1 MKIRVPSIGS
11 ALIALALSAAGS
23 AAAAERDVVQL
34 NIDAGKPSPKAGA
47 KIDRNIFGQFAEHLG
62 RGIYEGIWVG
72 PGSPIP
78 NTRGIRNDVVAALKA
93 IRVPN
98 VRWPGGCFADEYH
111 WRKGIGPAD
120 KRPRTLNPNWGGAIE
135 PNTFGSH
142 EFMDFLAQVGA
153 EAYVSINVGSGTPAE
168 AADWLEYLTAD
179 LPTALVEER
188 KANGHAAPFGVSFLG
203 LGNES
208 WGCGG
213 SMTPDDYVGQL
224 KIYARYPRNYNP
236 SHPMRK
242 IAVGPDGADTS
253 YTEAV
258 MKAWQSH
265 VWSWNIDGLSLH
277 SYTLGKWP
285 PSYKSTGF
293 GEAEYAALVKET
305 LRMEELIRTHAAIMD
320 RYDPEKKI
328 ALCVDEWGVW
338 LAPTPGTN
346 PGFLEQQNSVRDAVI
361 ASLNINTFARH
372 AERVRMANIAQ
383 MVNVL
388 QAMILT
394 DGPRMLLTPTYHVFR
409 MYLPFQD
416 ATSIPVSFAA
426 GSYVKG
432 DVTLPRLD
440 AIAAKDKDG
449 KLWVAVTNLDPTRA
463 ATVELGVPGAK
474 STHARGETLAAPS
487 VDSVNT
493 FDKPKTV
500 APKPVAARSAGGKA
514 TVTLAPASVTVLS
527 LD

>member
-1 MKIRVPSIGS
+1 MKIHAPSIQS
-11 ALIALALSAAGS
+11 SLIALALTVAGS
-23 AAAAERDVVQL
+23 AVAAEGDVVQV
-34 NIDAGKPSPKAGA
+34 NVDAGKPGP
-47 KIDRNIFGQFAEHLG
+47 KIDRNLFGHFSEHLG
-62 RGIYEGIWVG
+62 RCIYEGIWVG
-72 PGSPIP
+72 AGSPIP

-93 IRVPN
+93 IHVPN

-111 WRKGIGPAD
+111 WRNGIGPAD
-120 KRPRTLNPNWGGAIE
+120 KRPRTLNPNWGGVIE
-135 PNTFGSH
+135 PNTFGTH

-179 LPTALVEER
+179 LPTTLVEER

-213 SMTPDDYVGQL
+213 SMTPDYYVDQL
-224 KIYARYPRNYNP
+224 KIFARYPRNYNT

-242 IAVGPDGADTS
+242 IAVGPDGADTG

-277 SYTLGKWP
+277 SYTVGKWP

-293 GEAEYAALVKET
+293 GEAEYAALLKET
-305 LRMEELIRTHAAIMD
+305 LRMEDLVRTHAAIMD

-328 ALCVDEWGVW
+328 ALVVDEWGVW

-346 PGFLEQQNSVRDAVI
+346 PGFLEQQDSVRDAI
-361 ASLNINTFARH
+361 LASLNLNIFMRH
-372 AERVRMANIAQ
+372 ADRVRMSNIAQ

-394 DGPRMLLTPTYHVFR
+394 DGRRMLLTPTYHVFR
-409 MYLPFQD
+409 MYVPFQD
-416 ATSIPVSFAA
+416 ATSVPISFAA

-432 DVTLPRLD
+432 DVSLPRLD
-440 AIAAKDKDG
+440 AIAAKGKDG
-449 KLWVAVTNLDPTRA
+449 KLWIALTTLYPSRA
-463 ATVELGVPGAK
+463 ANIELGVIGAK
-474 STHARGETLAAPS
+474 SAHARGETLAAPR

-493 FDKPKTV
+493 FDKPNTV
-500 APKPVAARSAGGKA
+500 APKPITTRSAGGKA
-514 TVTLAPASVTVLS
+514 SVTLPPASVTVLS